1 MSMDYGCRL
10 ITRAAVSLRKGESAI
25 DAAVA
30 EYRRILNGQD
40 PATTRCHVF
49 QQIATL
55 SAIESVLKD
64 SCAR

>member
-1 MSMDYGCRL
+1 MSMDYGYRL

-40 PATTRCHVF
+40 PDTARCHVF
-49 QQIATL
+49 QKIAAL
-55 SAIESVLKD
+55 SAIENVLKD